1 MFIQHVHEYIKKTIF
16 MKCLANHTSGK
27 LKCLFATSLS
37 ETMEFK
43 KNTHPFQTQNMAET
57 MGTKHFWS
65 QDQSSGLESHELAP
79 EIADKSMWGSLRRGV
94 ISENEVFINFFP
106 WKWGKSNSGTP
117 SALRA
122 NTATQNAKPQ
132 DTPWKNTFEKIWAN
146 RNNSQTYK
154 STNFIAKL
162 AHPTQNHFSWLFS
175 RRILPFISKDSD

>member
-1 MFIQHVHEYIKKTIF
+1 MPSKSHQREIKVPVCNVTVR
-16 MKCLANHTSGK
+16 NHGVY
-27 LKCLFATSLS
+27 
-37 ETMEFK
+37 K
-43 KNTHPFQTQNMAET
+43 KNASFPDAKHGRNNGYQTLLI
-57 MGTKHFWS
+57 
-65 QDQSSGLESHELAP
+65 SGP
-79 EIADKSMWGSLRRGV
+79 VLRIGV
-94 ISENEVFINFFP
+94 ARTGAWDCWQVYAREPQKRRHLRKCEVFINFIP

-154 STNFIAKL
+154 TTNFIAKL